1 MKINIKGVIVSD
13 DEKKVYQWCGIPA
26 TSPNDINEAIEK
38 ASLNEELEVVINS
51 GGGSVFAGSEIYTNL
66 RDYSGN
72 VVTKIVGIAAS
83 AASVIAMAGD
93 KVVMSPT
100 AQIMIHNASTEG
112 YGNHKAFGKTVDFLK
127 RTDGTIAN
135 AYVAKTGKN
144 KNEIMAL
151 MDRTTWMDAKEAK
164 ENRFVDEIMFD
175 EEIKA
180 IASVDINNQI
190 LPREVIDK
198 VLNQLSQE
206 KKKTDSP
213 LNSGSEIVSTL
224 KNEDKQEDKMTK
236 EELKT
241 SYPGLYNEIYEEGVA
256 NERLRIQE
264 LDNIKTPG
272 AENLVTE
279 AKYKTFETKAEI
291 AVKIV
296 DGIGIASIEATKPV
310 NAEIIQKKE
319 ITMSEELSNKLND
332 AKGSGIEEITA
343 GISETEEE
351 KKQAKSK
358 SLAERIAN
366 QLNKKRGGSN

>member
-135 AYVAKTGKN
+135 AYVAKLEK
-144 KNEIMAL
+144 
-151 MDRTTWMDAKEAK
+151 
-164 ENRFVDEIMFD
+164 
-175 EEIKA
+175 IK
-180 IASVDINNQI
+180 
-190 LPREVIDK
+190 
-198 VLNQLSQE
+198 
-206 KKKTDSP
+206 
-213 LNSGSEIVSTL
+213 
-224 KNEDKQEDKMTK
+224 M
-236 EELKT
+236 
-241 SYPGLYNEIYEEGVA
+241 
-256 NERLRIQE
+256 
-264 LDNIKTPG
+264 
-272 AENLVTE
+272 
-279 AKYKTFETKAEI
+279 
-291 AVKIV
+291 
-296 DGIGIASIEATKPV
+296 
-310 NAEIIQKKE
+310 
-319 ITMSEELSNKLND
+319 KLW
-332 AKGSGIEEITA
+332 
-343 GISETEEE
+343 
-351 KKQAKSK
+351 
-358 SLAERIAN
+358 L
-366 QLNKKRGGSN
+366 

>member
-1 MKINIKGVIVSD
+1 
-13 DEKKVYQWCGIPA
+13 
-26 TSPNDINEAIEK
+26 
-38 ASLNEELEVVINS
+38 
-51 GGGSVFAGSEIYTNL
+51 
-66 RDYSGN
+66 
-72 VVTKIVGIAAS
+72 
-83 AASVIAMAGD
+83 
-93 KVVMSPT
+93 
-100 AQIMIHNASTEG
+100 
-112 YGNHKAFGKTVDFLK
+112 
-127 RTDGTIAN
+127 
-135 AYVAKTGKN
+135 
-144 KNEIMAL
+144 